1 MTFYDNTFEREFT
14 SSTLELEKSFLEKD
28 HLKAISYLRFLTN
41 SYCNINYKMADDRLE
56 EITQQ
61 ISNDLLGET
70 IIESSKS
77 DVVAFYDGY
86 GYIDR
91 VLSRIY
97 MDAFVKLG
105 YQVIRIVHINA
116 PDLQEIKEF
125 CVEKKVRLRIIPKS
139 PILER
144 MKHLQQI
151 IKETAPRHLFFQ
163 GGPWDVCGVGVFS
176 TVKGDVTRYFI
187 DAADHLFWLGK
198 CAADYFIGFR
208 GWSYNVEKQLRNIPP
223 EKTMVLPYYPNKRTQ
238 YPYAGMPFDTEKYEY
253 VFSGGTP
260 YKIEG
265 SNTYQEIVEYI
276 LMNYPQLK
284 FVYAGTEPKRK
295 ATNSVLEYLEKTY
308 PGQFFHVDNRDDL
321 DEVLWRA
328 KLYLGTFPIAGG
340 LMTQY
345 AVKNKCIPL
354 CLSQAKNSIMDA
366 ATMLLHPEK
375 ANFVFYEKEE
385 LLAELDRLLSDCTY
399 YETVKNSDLSG
410 QLISEEEFAEELQRA
425 MTEHTTKFEY
435 MKKEFPLELDEFLET
450 YRNRATYEMFCEMI
464 YKSHNDWVKQKYP
477 EIMAEMDAKE
487 EKQEQ

>member
-1 MTFYDNTFEREFT
+1 MAFSYLKFEKEFAE
-14 SSTLELEKSFLEKD
+14 SMLELEKSFLKKD
-28 HLKAISYLRFLTN
+28 HLKVISYLRFLAN
-41 SYCNINYKMADDRLE
+41 SYCNINYKMVDDRLE

-61 ISNDLLGET
+61 ISYDLLGET
-70 IIESSKS
+70 FIEKSKS
-77 DVVAFYDGY
+77 GVVAFYDGY

-97 MDAFVKLG
+97 IDALVHLG

-116 PDLQEIKEF
+116 PDLQEIKGF
-125 CVEKKVRLRIIPKS
+125 CEQKKVCLRIIPKS

-176 TVKGDVTRYFI
+176 TVKGDVTRYLI

-208 GWSYNVEKQLRNIPP
+208 GWSYNVEKQLRNIPS
-223 EKTMVLPYYPNKRTQ
+223 EKTIVLPYYPNKRMQ

-253 VFSGGTP
+253 IFSGGTP

-265 SNTYQEIVEYI
+265 SDIYQKVVEYI
-276 LMNYPQLK
+276 LTNYPQLK

-295 ATNSVLEYLEKTY
+295 ATNSILEYLEKTY

-321 DEVLWRA
+321 DEVLRRA

-345 AVKNKCIPL
+345 AVKNRCIPL

-366 ATMLLHPEK
+366 GTMLLHPEK
-375 ANFVFYEKEE
+375 ANFVFYEKAE
-385 LLAELDRLLSDCTY
+385 LLAELDRLLLDRAY
-399 YETVKNSDLSG
+399 YETVKNSDLSD
-410 QLISEEEFAEELQRA
+410 QLISEEEFTAELQRA
-425 MTEHTTKFEY
+425 MTEHTTKYEY
-435 MKKEFPLELDEFLET
+435 MKEEFPLDLDEFLEI
-450 YRNRATYEMFCEMI
+450 YKNRATYEMFCEMV

-477 EIMAEMDAKE
+477 EIIVEMDAKK
-487 EKQEQ
+487 EKQGQ